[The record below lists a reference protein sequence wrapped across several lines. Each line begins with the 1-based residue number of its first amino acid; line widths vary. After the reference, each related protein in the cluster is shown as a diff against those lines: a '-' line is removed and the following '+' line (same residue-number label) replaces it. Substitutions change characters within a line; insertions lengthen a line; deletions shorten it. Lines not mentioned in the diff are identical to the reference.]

1 MLKRKSI
8 GGIPGINEP
17 SIRRLIRRFILGDAR
32 RLKESI
38 QPYWPKFNQWIM
50 AHHLAG
56 VFHAVLKNVSV
67 PDSIIDQ
74 WQKFEMSV
82 LIHNLRSL
90 SAAIKLFT
98 ILDSV
103 QIPAVAMRGLSLS
116 HDIYPT
122 AGIRPMRDV
131 DILISP
137 EQKADLLATME
148 SAGITLHRQLRSQY
162 VYLIDEIIF
171 EIHWSL
177 LTAKR
182 YRLRFDSKAML
193 NTRVSM
199 NTPDGRIYC
208 LSNEDELVGLITHA
222 FVHHE
227 LTILKQLVDIGL
239 FISQKTINW
248 DLFHNRVEQA
258 GLLRMVTF
266 TLGLVTHFFF
276 LNQVMSGTPF
286 SSQVRNPEKAYAA
299 YIDPFFGRTGLGQY
313 FRLKQNLIS
322 VAEDPFTKF
331 RQLLRFIT
339 LSEMK
344 DAYRRYL

>member
-1 MLKRKSI
+1 M
-8 GGIPGINEP
+8 
-17 SIRRLIRRFILGDAR
+17 
-32 RLKESI
+32 
-38 QPYWPKFNQWIM
+38 
-50 AHHLAG
+50 
-56 VFHAVLKNVSV
+56 
-67 PDSIIDQ
+67 DQ

-82 LIHNLRSL
+82 LLHNLRSL
-90 SAAIKLFT
+90 CAAIKLFT
-98 ILDSV
+98 VLDSA
-103 QIPAVAMRGLSLS
+103 QIPSVAMRGLSLS

-122 AGIRPMRDV
+122 AGIRPMSDV

-137 EQKADLLATME
+137 ENKADLLTTME

-162 VYLIDEIIF
+162 VYLIDEIAF

-182 YRLRFDSKAML
+182 YRLRLDSNAML
-193 NTRVSM
+193 NARTSM

-208 LSNEDELVGLITHA
+208 LSTEDELAGLIAHA

-239 FISQKTINW
+239 FISQKTIDW
-248 DLFHNRVEQA
+248 DLFHYKIKQA
-258 GLLRMVTF
+258 GLLRMITF
-266 TLGLVTHFFF
+266 TIGLVTHFFF
-276 LNQVMSGTPF
+276 LNQVMNGTPF
-286 SSQVRNPEKAYAA
+286 SSQVRNPEKIFAA
-299 YIDPFFGRTGLGQY
+299 YIDPFFGRTSLGQY

-339 LSEMK
+339 LTEMK